1 MICQLNKISPS
12 LPALVSWVL
21 EHLEGAGF
29 EVYIVGGA
37 VRDLLLGG
45 SPTDFDLATNTP
57 TSDRIALLS
66 PPGPAF
72 LPPWSLETFG
82 ATYGVVKLT
91 SVLEGGGRLSVELAQ
106 FRKEGAYLDHR
117 HPSVIEPVETLAED
131 LVRRDFTI
139 NALAL
144 NRAGEVWGDPLSY
157 EDLNQ
162 RIIRTIGDPDRR
174 FQEDAL
180 RLMRAVRFA
189 TCLGFSLEKKTREGL
204 LSWAP
209 LLGSLDPKVLR
220 PEWDKILASPH
231 WLSGFVLLHETG
243 LLSYLLPFLERDLPW
258 SELAVGQESSALE
271 IKLPE
276 SEYAATP
283 KNSVFKKNDSD
294 PIARLAW
301 LFSRAGWQ
309 AGDIEVE
316 TTLTQL
322 SYGKKKKK
330 QVITRLAPIS

>member
-1 MICQLNKISPS
+1 MICQLTKISSS
-12 LPALVSWVL
+12 LPTLVSWVL

-57 TSDRIALLS
+57 TPDRIALLS
-66 PPGPAF
+66 PPGPAS

-91 SVLEGGGRLSVELAQ
+91 SALEKGGRLSVELAQ
-106 FRKEGAYLDHR
+106 FRKEGTYLDHR

-131 LVRRDFTI
+131 LIRRDFTI

-144 NRAGEVWGDPLSY
+144 NKAGEIWGDPLSY

-162 RIIRTIGDPDRR
+162 GIIRTIGDPDRR

-189 TCLGFSLEKKTREGL
+189 TCLGFSLEKETKESL
-204 LSWAP
+204 SSWAP
-209 LLGSLDPKVLR
+209 LLGALDPKILR
-220 PEWDKILASPH
+220 PEWDKILTSPH
-231 WLSGFVLLHETG
+231 WLPGFFLLHETG
-243 LLSYLLPFLERDLPW
+243 LLSYILPALERDFPW
-258 SELAVGQESSALE
+258 AELVIEQESAALE

-283 KNSVFKKNDSD
+283 KSSVLEKNDSD
-294 PIARLAW
+294 PISRLAW
-301 LFSRAGWQ
+301 LFSKAGWQ
-309 AGDIEVE
+309 AGEAKVE
-316 TTLTQL
+316 DALTQL
-322 SYGKKKKK
+322 GYGKKKKK
-330 QVITRLAPIS
+330 QVIARLTALP